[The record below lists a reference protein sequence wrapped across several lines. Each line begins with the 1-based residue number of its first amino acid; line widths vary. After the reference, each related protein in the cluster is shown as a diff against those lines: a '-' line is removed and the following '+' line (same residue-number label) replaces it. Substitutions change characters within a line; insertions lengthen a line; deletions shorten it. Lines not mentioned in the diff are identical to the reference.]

1 MRRQLHRGVDRHRTI
16 RTADDADRGC
26 FSQIESKELCADQ
39 CDKDAQMRS
48 RPQNDQRRIGDHGTE
63 IRHGTDAKKNERRQ
77 NELLHTLIRKVEK
90 SARCS
95 QCRARYIGH
104 DAGKADPYQQKWFV
118 FFDDA
123 QIQQDTS
130 GNDHDQISQSQIQK
144 PRLMQ
149 KLTHQGHK

>member
-1 MRRQLHRGVDRHRTI
+1 MRRQFHRGVDRHRTI

-26 FSQIESKELCADQ
+26 FSQMESKELCADQ

-63 IRHGTDAKKNERRQ
+63 IRHGTDAEENERRQ
-77 NELLHTLIRKVEK
+77 NELLHALIRKVEK
-90 SARCS
+90 PARRS
-95 QCRARYIGH
+95 QCRARHIRH
-104 DAGKADPYQQKWFV
+104 DAGKADPYQQKRFV
-118 FFDDA
+118 FLDDA
-123 QIQQDTS
+123 QIQQDAS
-130 GNDHDQISQSQIQK
+130 GSDHDQISQGQIQK